1 MTQKDLIKIASD
13 ERAMDLLREIAM
25 IQSNMCYKTI
35 YEQKSAKQKM
45 HRMAKEIIEGLEA

>member
-25 IQSNMCYKTI
+25 IQSNMCHKTI
-35 YEQKSAKQKM
+35 YEKKSAKQKM